1 MLRSFFEVAS
11 HPGSLVAAL
20 ATVLFVPAGAAAA
33 VGDDWGITR
42 RADDEPL
49 LRQRLAAL
57 HRRPFGDEQMRAL
70 RRTLGATRLLTRL
83 EARVRHAPNDP
94 AWTIVYA
101 RALLAS
107 RRPDEAA
114 TALGTVAGAAGRYE
128 PRFSLLRAKALEAA
142 GHPEEALSILEAAG
156 GQWPDEALLI
166 ARRDLARRAGRL
178 TVAVEAARR
187 LAERAPGVERY
198 RQLADLATRARDPT
212 TARAAFERAWNLAR
226 GRRRA
231 EVAMAWARAEL
242 ALGAPQAAAD
252 LAERAAEDA
261 PRPQREEALR
271 LLVSARRAEGR
282 LDRAA
287 AWLEARAG
295 ASPKDPAVHH
305 VLGLV
310 RLEQGG
316 DARPPLRR
324 AHALAPRDRRIL
336 DDYVTA
342 LLEAGDLDGAR
353 AVAVSVRPRGP
364 EEAEIVLRVA
374 DRLLSAGRREDALAI
389 VDRLVARR
397 ARDRAT
403 LAAVVDFWN
412 VHAEESR
419 ALTVARAW
427 AKARPRD
434 VRALVALGEQLHAL
448 GHRDE
453 ALAVWSRLPAVA
465 RPSHAGR
472 ARLAE
477 LLADHGHLYR
487 AVAELRTAIEK
498 APDNPAYHRTMAVL
512 RERSGQDAAALA
524 HWKLV
529 LDLARG
535 PDAPTL
541 RREARTRIVD
551 LLFTG
556 RLRDRSRRLQI
567 EIHHLSRLLDAE
579 DPRDEALR
587 AGRLLAEIHA
597 RAGHHDEA
605 VAIRRR
611 LLALS
616 PGDPQAIDDLARAL
630 RRAGRIE
637 EAARV
642 LARRP
647 ARSDA
652 ELADREGELALL
664 AAAAGHPDEAIERAL
679 RAATAGHRARPL
691 LDLGARLEEA
701 GDLDGAARA
710 YAALARTGLEPARAR
725 LAAGRLDLLRGRG
738 LRARATLLQVLEAS
752 GDPSAALAAG
762 RLLHDAGL
770 VPAGA
775 LLARLEAAS
784 GAAAPGHFD
793 AFVLQLAARM
803 APESLRE
810 VARTPTHRA
819 FLDATLRRAV
829 RGRSAADRILAARV
843 AETLGRTALAGD
855 ILQAAMTLEAPASA
869 PAVTRHR
876 LRAARFVLLRAAASL
891 GGPEHLAQIAQ
902 RTVPGR
908 AQDRAL
914 ASAAAWALA
923 LAAGEAG
930 PRALLEAARAGVRAP
945 QVAPGCVAVL
955 RLAERGPV
963 LGARPLVEAGA
974 RREGLGTDGP
984 ITRRVCPLA
993 LAASAGADRR
1003 FHEALLLPDEP
1014 RAVRAAYA
1022 LGIAAEPTDEAL
1034 APLVRRVL
1042 GPAGAAR
1049 DAAAGALRRLLSN
1062 GPRRVLPPPPFATPY
1077 AAAARVAGS
1086 AVTPRRDGTPF
1097 GYERRLLD
1105 RWLEIVARGP
1115 EPGPLPSE
1123 AIARLAPLLRRAVA
1137 DIERSGTPAER
1148 AALAAS
1154 LVRRGGRP
1162 VAVRLAGLA
1171 TEPVPLDGLD

>member
-1 MLRSFFEVAS
+1 V
-11 HPGSLVAAL
+11 L
-20 ATVLFVPAGAAAA
+20 ATALSVPAGAAASA
-33 VGDDWGITR
+33 GDDWGITR
-42 RADDEPL
+42 RSDDDAL
-49 LRQRLAAL
+49 VRQRLAAL
-57 HRRPFGDEQMRAL
+57 HRRPFDDGQLRAL
-70 RRTLGATRLLTRL
+70 RRTLGPARLLARL
-83 EARVRHAPNDP
+83 EARVRRAPKDP

-101 RALLAS
+101 RALLSAS
-107 RRPDEAA
+107 RPEEAA
-114 TALGTVAGAAGRYE
+114 TALGTVPGAAGRYE

-142 GHPEEALSILEAAG
+142 GRLEEALALLEAAG
-156 GQWPDEALLI
+156 ARQADEALLR
-166 ARRDLARRAGRL
+166 ARRDLAQRAGRW

-187 LAERAPGVERY
+187 LAERAPSVQRY
-198 RQLADLATRARDPT
+198 RQLADLATRAGDST
-212 TARAAFERAWNLAR
+212 TARAAFERAWSLAR
-226 GRRRA
+226 GRHRV

-252 LAERAAEDA
+252 LAERAARDA
-261 PRPQREEALR
+261 PRSHREAALR
-271 LLVSARRAEGR
+271 LLVRARRAEGR

-287 AWLEARAG
+287 DWLEARAA

-316 DARPPLRR
+316 DARPPLER
-324 AHALAPRDRRIL
+324 AHALAPSDRRIL
-336 DDYVTA
+336 EDYVTA
-342 LLEAGDLDGAR
+342 LLEAADLDGAR
-353 AVAVSVRPRGP
+353 AVAASVRPRGP
-364 EEAEIVLRVA
+364 EDAEIVLRVA
-374 DRLLSAGRREDALAI
+374 DRLLTAGRRDDAAAL

-397 ARDRAT
+397 ARDGAT
-403 LAAVVDFWN
+403 LAAIVDFWN
-412 VHAEESR
+412 VHTEESR
-419 ALTVARAW
+419 ALAVARAW

-487 AVAELRTAIEK
+487 AVAELRAAIEK

-567 EIHHLSRLLDAE
+567 EIHRLSRLLDAE

-597 RAGHHDEA
+597 RAGHPDEA

-616 PGDPQAIDDLARAL
+616 PNDPRAIDDLARAL

-647 ARSDA
+647 ARSDT

-664 AAAAGHPDEAIERAL
+664 AAAAGRTNEAIERAL
-679 RAATAGHRARPL
+679 RAATASRRAQPL
-691 LDLGARLEEA
+691 LDLGDRLEAA

-710 YAALARTGLEPARAR
+710 YAALTRTGLEPGRAR

-738 LRARATLLQVLEAS
+738 TRARAKLLQVLED
-752 GDPSAALAAG
+752 GRDPSAALEAG

-775 LLARLEAAS
+775 LLARLQ
-784 GAAAPGHFD
+784 AAAGATGPGTFD
-793 AFVLQLAARM
+793 TFVLQIVARM
-803 APESLRE
+803 APETLRE
-810 VARTPTHRA
+810 VARSPAHRT

-829 RGRSAADRILAARV
+829 RGRSATDRILAARI
-843 AETLGRTALAGD
+843 AETLGRTPLADD
-855 ILQAAMTLEAPASA
+855 ILQAAMTLDVPASA

-876 LRAARFVLLRAAASL
+876 LRAARFVLLRAAATL
-891 GGPEHLAQIAQ
+891 GGPEHLARIAQ
-902 RTVPGR
+902 QTVPRR
-908 AQDRAL
+908 ARDRAL
-914 ASAAAWALA
+914 TSAAAWALA
-923 LAAGEAG
+923 LAGGEAG
-930 PRALLEAARAGVRAP
+930 PRALIEASRAGVRAP

-955 RLAERGPV
+955 RLAQLGPV

-993 LAASAGADRR
+993 LAASVGADRR
-1003 FHEALLLPDEP
+1003 FQDALFLPDEA

-1022 LGIAAEPTDEAL
+1022 LGVAAEPTDEVL
-1034 APLVRRVL
+1034 APLARRLL
-1042 GPAGAAR
+1042 GPAGPAR

-1062 GPRRVLPPPPFATPY
+1062 GPRRVLPPPPFTTPY
-1077 AAAARVAGS
+1077 AKAARVASS
-1086 AVTPRRDGTPF
+1086 AAAPRRDGTPF
-1097 GYERRLLD
+1097 GYERRILD
-1105 RWLEIVARGP
+1105 RWLEIVVRGP

-1123 AIARLAPLLRRAVA
+1123 AIERLAPLLRRAVA

-1148 AALAAS
+1148 TALAAS
-1154 LVRRGGRP
+1154 LVRRDGRP
-1162 VAVRLAGLA
+1162 VAVRLWGLA
-1171 TEPVPLDGLD
+1171 TGPVPLPGLD